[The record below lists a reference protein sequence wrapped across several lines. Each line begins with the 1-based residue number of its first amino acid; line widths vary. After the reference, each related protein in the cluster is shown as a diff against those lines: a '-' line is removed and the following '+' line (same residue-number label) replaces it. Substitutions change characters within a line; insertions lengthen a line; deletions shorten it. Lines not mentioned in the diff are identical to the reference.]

1 MKGKVLFFIIKVCDI
16 TNIAYLLQR
25 VTD

>member
-1 MKGKVLFFIIKVCDI
+1 MKGKVLFFIIRVCDI
-16 TNIAYLLQR
+16 TNITYLLQR

>member
-1 MKGKVLFFIIKVCDI
+1 MKGKVLFFIINVCDI
-16 TNIAYLLQR
+16 TNIIYLLQR

>member
-1 MKGKVLFFIIKVCDI
+1 MKPKVLFFIIKVCDI
-16 TNIAYLLQR
+16 TNIPYLLQR

>member
-1 MKGKVLFFIIKVCDI
+1 MKGKVLFFIIRLCDI
-16 TNIAYLLQR
+16 TNITYLLQR